1 MSNEKGDDIEAA
13 LLYPSM
19 EENPQLR
26 WAFIRKVYA
35 ILAVQLVATIAVAA
49 FVAGHQ
55 SIALFFGTTWAGWA
69 VYALILI
76 AVIMVICLLS
86 ALQHKHPINFILLG
100 IVTLFIGLF
109 VGLAASFLS
118 AMVVI
123 EAAAA
128 TLAVVAS
135 LTLYTFWAA
144 KRGEDFGFLVP
155 FAITIFITLILLVIF
170 QIFFPLGKI
179 STMLYNGLFILLLCA
194 YIIIDTDTLIKRNT
208 YDQYIWASI
217 TLYFDIL
224 NVFLIFL
231 RAFISANR
239 QQRN

>member
-1 MSNEKGDDIEAA
+1 MSNEKSDDIEAA
-13 LLYPSM
+13 LMYPSM

-26 WAFIRKVYA
+26 WAFIRKVYT
-35 ILAVQLVATIAVAA
+35 ILAVQLIATIVVAA
-49 FVAGHQ
+49 FVADHQ

-69 VYALILI
+69 IYAVILI
-76 AVIMVICLLS
+76 SVFMVICLLS

-100 IVTLFIGLF
+100 IFTLFMGLL
-109 VGLAASFLS
+109 VGLAVSFVS
-118 AMVVI
+118 AMIVI

-128 TLAVVAS
+128 TLAVVVC

-144 KRGEDFGFLVP
+144 RRGEDFSFLVP
-155 FAITIFITLILLVIF
+155 FVITVVVTLVLLVIF

-194 YIIIDTDTLIKRNT
+194 YIIIDTDNLIKRNK
-208 YDQYIWASI
+208 YEQYIWASI

-224 NVFLIFL
+224 NMFLKFL
-231 RAFISANR
+231 RALISANR
-239 QQRN
+239 RQRN

>member
-35 ILAVQLVATIAVAA
+35 ILTVQLIATIVVAA
-49 FVAGHQ
+49 FVADHQ

-69 VYALILI
+69 VYAAILI
-76 AVIMVICLLS
+76 AVIMVICLVS
-86 ALQHKHPINFILLG
+86 ALKDKHPINFILLG
-100 IVTLFIGLF
+100 IFTLFMGLF
-109 VGLAASFLS
+109 VGLAVSFIS
-118 AMVVI
+118 ALVVL

-128 TLAVVAS
+128 TLAVVVC

-144 KRGEDFGFLVP
+144 KRGEDFSFLIP
-155 FAITIFITLILLVIF
+155 FVITIVITLVLLVIF

-194 YIIIDTDTLIKRNT
+194 YIIVDTDTLIKRNT

-217 TLYFDIL
+217 TLYLDVL
-224 NVFLIFL
+224 NIFL
-231 RAFISANR
+231 RFLRSFKSANR
-239 QQRN
+239 